1 MMPDRRRPAAP
12 PQAPETP
19 GEVPTRTILKFDS
32 GRRGFT
38 RAIVTLAIAA
48 GGLLLFAVYFF
59 WELW

>member
-1 MMPDRRRPAAP
+1 MDERKPPAAEP
-12 PQAPETP
+12 KSPA
-19 GEVPTRTILKFDS
+19 GGMPTRTILKFDS

-59 WELW
+59 WNLL